1 VSNGEIALDRD
12 GTDGDS
18 SANEAR
24 LTDHNL
30 TTQPWL
36 MLWDEDCFRI
46 VSAFQPSSA
55 DIAIVR
61 RRADAE
67 LIAVA
72 PELLASLEWAE
83 KFLRLLIGESAQVQT
98 MANVIAKARSLS
110 LRIPTGMVGEG
121 E

>member
-1 VSNGEIALDRD
+1 MANKAGETVHLLS
-12 GTDGDS
+12 TS
-18 SANEAR
+18 
-24 LTDHNL
+24 
-30 TTQPWL
+30 PWL
-36 MLWDEDCFRI
+36 MLWEDDGFRI

-83 KFLRLLIGESAQVQT
+83 KFLRLLIGESAQVQEIT
-98 MANVIAKARSLS
+98 RLIAKA
-110 LRIPTGMVGEG
+110 RIPTGMVGEV
-121 E
+121 